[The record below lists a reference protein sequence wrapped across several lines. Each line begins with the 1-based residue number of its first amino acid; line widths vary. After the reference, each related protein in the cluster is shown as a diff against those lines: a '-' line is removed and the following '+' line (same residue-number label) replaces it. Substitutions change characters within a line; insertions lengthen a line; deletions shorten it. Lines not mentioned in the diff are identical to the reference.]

1 MAIDI
6 QPGSKIKVTL
16 EQAPTNE
23 AASKTLAR
31 IFRSN
36 TEGRRARKVRKAMR
50 SSQFDG
56 RKRGGRIWMVMP
68 KAPRLCQPEKGTT
81 CELTATTSLIR
92 DLNSVARFV
101 KVS

>member
-6 QPGSKIKVTL
+6 KPGSKIKVTL
-16 EQAPTNE
+16 EKAPSNE

-36 TEGRRARKVRKAMR
+36 SAGRQARRVRKALR
-50 SSQFDG
+50 TSAFEG
-56 RKRGGRIWMVMP
+56 RQRGGRIWRVMP

-81 CELTATTSLIR
+81 CELTATTQLIR
-92 DLNSVARFV
+92 DLNSVERFV

>member
-1 MAIDI
+1 MATDMK
-6 QPGSKIKVTL
+6 PGSKIKVTL
-16 EQAPTNE
+16 EQMPTNE

-36 TEGRRARKVRKAMR
+36 VEGRRARKVRKQLR
-50 SSQFDG
+50 TSQFDG
-56 RKRGGRIWMVMP
+56 RQRGGRIWMVMP
-68 KAPRLCQPEKGTT
+68 KAPRLCQPEKGAT

-92 DLNSVARFV
+92 DINSVKRFV